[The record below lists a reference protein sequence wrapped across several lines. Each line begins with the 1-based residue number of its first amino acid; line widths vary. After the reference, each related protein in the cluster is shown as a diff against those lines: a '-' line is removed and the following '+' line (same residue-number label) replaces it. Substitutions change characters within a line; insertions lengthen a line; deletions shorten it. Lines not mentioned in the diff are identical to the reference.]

1 MSLQTDKYDY
11 YSCFY
16 DTKEMRET
24 FPANY
29 PTSWSKTSIITPNQI
44 ICSPEIGLFGARVI
58 AVSKDLSY
66 EDRKTLIRK
75 DMKQAATL
83 IIEPDHP
90 YASFRDYNERKKKES
105 ENSNS
110 NSNST

>member
-16 DTKEMRET
+16 DTKEMRDT
-24 FPANY
+24 FPDNY
-29 PTSWSKTSIITPNQI
+29 PTLWSKTSIITLNQI

-58 AVSKDLSY
+58 SVSKDLSY
-66 EDRKTLIRK
+66 EDKKTLIRK
-75 DMKQAATL
+75 EMKKEATL

-90 YASFRDYNERKKKES
+90 YESFRDYSERKKKE
-105 ENSNS
+105 
-110 NSNST
+110 

>member
-16 DTKEMRET
+16 DTKEMRDT
-24 FPANY
+24 FPDNY
-29 PTSWSKTSIITPNQI
+29 PTSWSKKSIITLNQI

-58 AVSKDLSY
+58 SVSKDLSS
-66 EDRKTLIRK
+66 EDKKTLIRK
-75 DMKQAATL
+75 EMKKESTL

-90 YASFRDYNERKKKES
+90 YESFKDYSERQKKE
-105 ENSNS
+105 
-110 NSNST
+110 

>member
-16 DTKEMRET
+16 DTKEMRDT
-24 FPANY
+24 FPDNY
-29 PTSWSKTSIITPNQI
+29 PTSWSKTSIITLNQI

-58 AVSKDLSY
+58 SVSKDLSY
-66 EDRKTLIRK
+66 EDKKTLIRK
-75 DMKQAATL
+75 EMKKESTL

-90 YASFRDYNERKKKES
+90 YESFKDYSERKKKE
-105 ENSNS
+105 
-110 NSNST
+110 

>member
-16 DTKEMRET
+16 DTKEMRDT
-24 FPANY
+24 FPKNY
-29 PTSWSKTSIITPNQI
+29 PTSWSKTSIITLNQI

-105 ENSNS
+105 ENNNS
-110 NSNST
+110 NSK